1 MVLPRVVPA
10 RARHPLNFAY
20 RGTSLVRNNAPLGP
34 QSGTM
39 PRDLWLRG
47 PISYERGTPVGTSE
61 TSKEGGSRSTAA
73 GRGGAMLLP
82 QVVPASVRHP
92 FRSGYVPITSV
103 AVGTNTVGEIFLLV
117 AVGNKNLVVG
127 NTTL

>member
-61 TSKEGGSRSTAA
+61 TSKEGVSRSTAA
-73 GRGGAMLLP
+73 GRGGAMLLSRVAP
-82 QVVPASVRHP
+82 LRVRHP
-92 FRSGYVPITSV
+92 VQSGYVPMT
-103 AVGTNTVGEIFLLV
+103 AGG
-117 AVGNKNLVVG
+117 VGN
-127 NTTL
+127 NTL